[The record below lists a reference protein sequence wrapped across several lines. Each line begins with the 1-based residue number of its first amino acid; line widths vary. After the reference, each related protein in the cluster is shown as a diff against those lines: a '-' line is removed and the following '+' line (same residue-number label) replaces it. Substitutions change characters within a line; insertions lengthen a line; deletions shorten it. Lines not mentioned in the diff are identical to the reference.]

1 VFLNLLLA
9 GGLAAAAAPI
19 LVHIAH
25 RRKITPVDWGAMRFL
40 LEMMRRS
47 RKRLFIE
54 QWLLLAIRTAAVGC
68 LALALMRPAI
78 APRPIEAGGQG
89 VIRHGRVAA
98 VILLDDSA
106 STGAGRGRSSLE
118 RMKEL
123 ALAYID
129 TLEKGDEV
137 SLVRLSQLGE
147 TLADPLLDREAAK
160 DWVRAVEPTGF
171 TSDVP
176 ALLETGLVQL
186 SRHFNPSA
194 ELVLVTDGG
203 AEGWRLRDRVRWS
216 DLQAKL
222 APGGDGRGN
231 ARPRLIV
238 LKPPRPASLANV
250 AVSELCA
257 ERALVPVGRK
267 VGVRARV
274 DHAGGHVAQGMRVQF
289 AVDGRV
295 VTERPLQLEAGG
307 GRDVVFRYAF
317 AEGGS
322 HSVEVRVTGSHDAF
336 ALDDRRALSV
346 DVLERVP
353 VLLVEEKRA
362 EGLEGSLGF
371 LQVALD
377 PAGDGSRLFDTDRIS
392 VGQLS
397 SRRLHDYRTVVMGEL
412 SALDAAAVAALER
425 YVVAG
430 GGLLVGLGRRTDVE
444 HVNRF
449 WARNGDGFLPCPL
462 GELLSPEKA
471 ETPGSC
477 SVSHPAFA
485 AFVGPSG
492 EAWKSGEV
500 RRYYAVKRE
509 AVDQS
514 ELDVLLALES
524 GDPLLLERSRGRGR
538 VVMVTSTLSA
548 AWNDL
553 PARAAYVPLMRGL
566 VAHLASQVRP
576 PRNLRLGGRISHI
589 SSSGRPELK
598 GPDGGIIPLEV
609 GSWEGRKAYLS
620 PRLEQSG
627 VYSVRAPGTRSAV
640 HYALALEPAE
650 SRLEL
655 LEEAAQEKALGRMR
669 PVVLGSAAEVTEVL
683 DPAHRRPAELWRY
696 LLLGAILL
704 LFLESLVT
712 RGQAV
717 RRSASGGA
725 G

>member
-1 VFLNLLLA
+1 
-9 GGLAAAAAPI
+9 
-19 LVHIAH
+19 
-25 RRKITPVDWGAMRFL
+25 
-40 LEMMRRS
+40 
-47 RKRLFIE
+47 
-54 QWLLLAIRTAAVGC
+54 
-68 LALALMRPAI
+68 
-78 APRPIEAGGQG
+78 
-89 VIRHGRVAA
+89 
-98 VILLDDSA
+98 
-106 STGAGRGRSSLE
+106 
-118 RMKEL
+118 
-123 ALAYID
+123 
-129 TLEKGDEV
+129 
-137 SLVRLSQLGE
+137 LGE
-147 TLADPLLDREAAK
+147 TLADPLLDLEAAK

-176 ALLETGLVQL
+176 SLLEAGLVQL
-186 SRHFNPSA
+186 TRHFNPAA

-216 DLQAKL
+216 ELQTKL
-222 APGGDGRGN
+222 APGGDQGGN

-238 LKPPRPASLANV
+238 LKPPRSASLANV
-250 AVSELCA
+250 AVGELCA

-267 VGVRARV
+267 VAVRARV

-295 VTERPLQLEAGG
+295 VAERPLKLEADS

-336 ALDDRRALSV
+336 PLDDRRALSV

-353 VLLVEEKRA
+353 VLLVEEKSG

-377 PAGDGSRLFDTDRIS
+377 PAGDGSRLFDVDRIS
-392 VGQLS
+392 VGDLA
-397 SRRLHDYRTVVMGEL
+397 SRRLHDYRTVVIGEI

-430 GGLLVGLGRRTDVE
+430 GGLLVGLGGRTDVD

-462 GELLSPEKA
+462 GELRSPEKA

-477 SVSHPAFA
+477 NAGHPAFV

-492 EAWKSGEV
+492 EAWKAGEV
-500 RRYYAVKRE
+500 RRYYAVKRGE
-509 AVDQS
+509 VDRA
-514 ELDVLLALES
+514 ELDVLMALES
-524 GDPLLLERSRGRGR
+524 GAPLIMERSRGRGR
-538 VVMVTSTLSA
+538 VVMLTTTLNPG
-548 AWNDL
+548 WNDL

-566 VAHLASQVRP
+566 VAHLASQVQP

-589 SSSGRPELK
+589 SASGRPELK
-598 GPDGGIIPLEV
+598 GPDGEVVALEL
-609 GSWEGRKAYLS
+609 GSWEGRKAYVS
-620 PRLEQSG
+620 PRLERAG
-627 VYSVRAPGTRSAV
+627 VYSVRVPGARREV
-640 HYALALEPAE
+640 HYALALASAE

-655 LEEAAQEKALGRMR
+655 LDEASETRALGRMR
-669 PVVLGSAAEVTEVL
+669 PVLLGSTAEVGKVL

-696 LLLGAILL
+696 FLLTAILL

-717 RRSASGGA
+717 RRAAPGGDR
-725 G
+725 